1 RLQSTMD
8 GRCAPAKGIGFVPF
22 GAPLRPTCRSC
33 NGSKNTLFNAQGY
46 HDYSSLQRGT
56 RLFVKSNTTELGSCN
71 WCVAYRA
78 KSVNTS
84 VERIDPSARFARLGM
99 DSAASVF
106 FVVELEEWLGIEL
119 PTEIVFTYPTTA
131 RLSQHIAQ
139 HYLTEDVTRGRIG

>member
-1 RLQSTMD
+1 MD
-8 GRCAPAKGIGFVPF
+8 GRGAAAKGIGVVPL

-33 NGSKNTLFNAQGY
+33 NGSKNALFNAQGY
-46 HDYSSLQRGT
+46 HDSASLQRGT
-56 RLFVKSNTTELGSCN
+56 KLFVKSNPTELEICN
-71 WCVAYRA
+71 WCVAYLA
-78 KSVNTS
+78 KSFNTPA
-84 VERIDPSARFARLGM
+84 ERIDPSARFARLGM

-119 PTEIVFTYPTTA
+119 PTEIVFTYPTPA